1 MLMDKLLDVDAERAE
16 AYKKDLEQGL
26 KKLRTFSQGVTIFG
40 SARVS
45 EKDKFYKKAREL
57 GALLAQ
63 NGHTVIT
70 GGGPG
75 IMEAANRGAFEYGGR
90 SVGLNIVLP
99 YEQQPNPYLTDE
111 LNFHYFFARKVMLTM
126 ASKVYV
132 GFPGG
137 FGTLDEMSELIC
149 LMQTKKMPMQPVILI
164 GKSFW
169 KPMDRFINGQ
179 LLGGG
184 YIDQADTEF
193 YTVTDDIEVVI
204 KAANKLGHAKVEDSI
219 YD

>member
-1 MLMDKLLDVDAERAE
+1 M
-16 AYKKDLEQGL
+16 
-26 KKLRTFSQGVTIFG
+26 TIFG

-57 GALLAQ
+57 GGLLAQ

-90 SVGLNIVLP
+90 SVGLNISLP

-111 LNFHYFFARKVMLTM
+111 LDFHYFFARKVMLTM
-126 ASKVYV
+126 SSKVFV

-149 LMQTKKMPMQPVILI
+149 LMQTKKMPTQPIFLI

-179 LLGGG
+179 LLGGD
-184 YIDQADTEF
+184 YIDRADTEI
-193 YTVTDDIEVVI
+193 YTVTDDLNEVI
-204 KAANKLGHAKVEDSI
+204 KAANKIGHAKVDDSI

>member
-1 MLMDKLLDVDAERAE
+1 MDKLYEADAERAE

-26 KKLRTFSQGVTIFG
+26 RELRTFSQGVTIFG
-40 SARVS
+40 SARVA
-45 EKDKFYKKAREL
+45 ETDKFYKKAREL
-57 GALLAQ
+57 GGLLVQ
-63 NGHTVIT
+63 NGHSVIT

-90 SVGLNIVLP
+90 SIGLNISLP
-99 YEQQPNPYLTDE
+99 YEQQPNPYLTDV

-126 ASKVYV
+126 SSKVFV

-149 LMQTKKMPMQPVILI
+149 LMQTKKMPTQPIFLI

-169 KPMDRFINGQ
+169 RPMERFINGQ
-179 LLGGG
+179 LLGGD
-184 YIDQADTEF
+184 YIDQSDTEL
-193 YTVTDDIEVVI
+193 YTVTDDINQVI
-204 KAANKLGHAKVEDSI
+204 DAANKIGHVKVTDSI

>member
-1 MLMDKLLDVDAERAE
+1 MDKLYEADAERAE

-26 KKLRTFSQGVTIFG
+26 RELRTFSQGVTIFG
-40 SARVS
+40 SARVA
-45 EKDKFYKKAREL
+45 ETDKFYKKAREL
-57 GALLAQ
+57 GGLLAQ
-63 NGHTVIT
+63 NGHSVIT

-90 SVGLNIVLP
+90 SIGLNISLP
-99 YEQQPNPYLTDE
+99 YEQQPNPYLTDV

-126 ASKVYV
+126 SSKVFV

-149 LMQTKKMPMQPVILI
+149 LMQTKKMPTQPIFLI

-169 KPMDRFINGQ
+169 RPMERFINGQ

-184 YIDQADTEF
+184 YVDQSDTEL
-193 YTVTDDIEVVI
+193 YTVTDDINQVI
-204 KAANKLGHAKVEDSI
+204 DAANKIGHVKVTDSI